1 MPTAGSPQKGEGLSQ
16 HSSQLRKNKG
26 GGYLWIPSALI
37 LLWRF
42 SSACYKGKLI
52 LFSGGEGE
60 DGVASGRVLESDR
73 DGTPRYYS
81 GPRVSRFK
89 HTNKQTKTK
98 KGKQKPL
105 LSFLRLWAPGQSG
118 CYRTQFWVNGLWP
131 RVPGLVPL
139 ALPFVSDAHLPRVRL
154 LPPAR
159 GIFSKRNFV
168 CVPQP
173 CPSEI
178 VLSTFPQAGRGGGVQ
193 PSKFLTPSPRR
204 CADVPFLLQVK
215 GPSTATSAAP
225 PSPRRETCCVTS
237 SCTPGRSLSNVPSV
251 TTPAADGTRSPAT
264 SVHTRVSDLSRGKGG
279 VGPQD
284 PQEIELS
291 DFALG
296 FGQLQCLSR
305 RRAEPHRPD
314 RALPL

>member
-1 MPTAGSPQKGEGLSQ
+1 MCSWCISAATRVSEPGVREELLGWAGPAGVPEAMPTAGSPQKGEGLSQ

-178 VLSTFPQAGRGGGVQ
+178 VLSTFPQAGRGGVSTLKIPHTQ
-193 PSKFLTPSPRR
+193 SSAMCR
-204 CADVPFLLQVK
+204 CAVSLAGERPFHCNQCGASFTQKGNLLRHIK
-215 GPSTATSAAP
+215 LHSGEKPFKCPFCNYA
-225 PSPRRETCCVTS
+225 C
-237 SCTPGRSLSNVPSV
+237 
-251 TTPAADGTRSPAT
+251 
-264 SVHTRVSDLSRGKGG
+264 
-279 VGPQD
+279 
-284 PQEIELS
+284 
-291 DFALG
+291 
-296 FGQLQCLSR
+296 R
-305 RRAEPHRPD
+305 RRD
-314 RALPL
+314 ALTGHLRTHSGQ

>member
-178 VLSTFPQAGRGGGVQ
+178 VLSTFPQAGRGGGFNPQNSSHPV
-193 PSKFLTPSPRR
+193 LG
-204 CADVPFLLQVK
+204 DVPMCRF
-215 GPSTATSAAP
+215 
-225 PSPRRETCCVTS
+225 
-237 SCTPGRSLSNVPSV
+237 SCR
-251 TTPAADGTRSPAT
+251 
-264 SVHTRVSDLSRGKGG
+264 
-279 VGPQD
+279 
-284 PQEIELS
+284 
-291 DFALG
+291 
-296 FGQLQCLSR
+296 
-305 RRAEPHRPD
+305 
-314 RALPL
+314 